1 MTPYRLRLILLL
13 MTSALL
19 CPAAA
24 IAKHDHEHSAK
35 GLADTTV
42 LIIRH
47 AEKPDEGSGLTPE
60 GEARAQA
67 YVKYFEHFSIDGQ
80 PARPDTLIA
89 AADSKESIRPRLT
102 IEPLSAATGLPI
114 DDRFSDKQAKELAD
128 ALRHGDHG
136 QTVLICWHHGEIPKL
151 IHELGGDA
159 AALIHGDKW
168 PSKVFGWVVVLR
180 YDPKGHVIPGAS
192 QVIEEHLMPDD
203 Q

>member
-1 MTPYRLRLILLL
+1 MRFGSRLALLL
-13 MTSALL
+13 AAAALF
-19 CPAAA
+19 CPALAM
-24 IAKHDHEHSAK
+24 AKHDHGAK

-89 AADSKESIRPRLT
+89 AADSKQSIRPRLT

-114 DDRFSDKQAKELAD
+114 DDRFSDKQSKDLAE
-128 ALRHGDHG
+128 ALRHDDHG
-136 QTVLICWHHGEIPKL
+136 NTVLICWHTGEIPKL
-151 IHELGGDA
+151 IHELGVDA
-159 AALIHGDKW
+159 KALIPDDKW
-168 PSKVFGWVVVLR
+168 PSAVFGWVVVLR
-180 YDPKGHVIPGAS
+180 YDHKGHLIPGAS

-203 Q
+203 R